1 MQEHL
6 WKKPSL
12 FTVSS
17 ISRPCLINEHMI
29 RDTFSY
35 QFRYKSSRA
44 RCGSSNSHTFGKA
57 LSNSYALTLLSH
69 TNNPVLPFFDGW
81 TRQVGVAGILL
92 WCCPWGAGSPGRAL
106 AVGRIPGATPTSIL
120 DPLRKREVGH
130 GKECGLFV
138 HKGMDKAILQ
148 RQTCLFN
155 FFGSIQNTRGTTA
168 SQGELSSELAA
179 WWNIL
184 RCVRV
189 SSLHDSH

>member
-1 MQEHL
+1 M
-6 WKKPSL
+6 WKQ
-12 FTVSS
+12 
-17 ISRPCLINEHMI
+17 
-29 RDTFSY
+29 
-35 QFRYKSSRA
+35 QFPHFWESPVQQL
-44 RCGSSNSHTFGKA
+44 CSHSA
-57 LSNSYALTLLSH
+57 QSH
-69 TNNPVLPFFDGW
+69 QQQPFFDSW
-81 TRQVGVAGILL
+81 TRQVGVAGIPL

-106 AVGRIPGATPTSIL
+106 AVGRIPDATPTSIL